1 VRRRGGWAIALASCV
16 AASSARAQEALL
28 PSSGWGS
35 GASLTAWHLSTP
47 LPQSGGGL
55 VDIAEFAVPFRIRTV
70 WGKFGV
76 DLSGAGVAGGAHFT
90 ASKAPGSSS
99 GGNSSGGNSSSGNSS
114 NSNNSNSN
122 GGDGDRVVS
131 IYGPTDLKL
140 RITGPI
146 WGDRLLVTAGLNI
159 PTGKVGLSADET
171 TALQAVSAP
180 ALRMPFGSFGS
191 GGGATLGVIR
201 AFEGDDWA
209 VAIGASLE
217 QRTEYSAIALALASG
232 KSETKIAPG
241 TAAHVTFGVDRSIGE
256 SRLSALVVGDIFS
269 KDKVKL
275 TGTGTTDLTNGYQLG
290 PQVTATTSLDFGAA
304 GWRESAMSV
313 AVRARSQFSDSS
325 GAKVS
330 GSSGTYLE
338 AAIGG
343 VRGGNSGAGLII
355 GADARW
361 HSGLKFTDALV
372 GSAVTAVGVTI
383 GVERAGESTLTRFF
397 LHPQYGSFDTGTAK
411 TTGIGVT
418 VGFTVSARR
427 EAK

>member
-1 VRRRGGWAIALASCV
+1 MVLAMAPAMTV
-16 AASSARAQEALL
+16 AVPSARAQEALL
-28 PSSGWGS
+28 PSTGWGT
-35 GASLTAWHLSTP
+35 GASLTAWHFSTP

-55 VDIAEFAVPFRIRTV
+55 ANIVEFAVPFRVRTV
-70 WGKFGV
+70 WGKFGI
-76 DLSGAGVAGGAHFT
+76 DLSGAGVAGGVHFT
-90 ASKAPGSSS
+90 AAKAATGSSGS
-99 GGNSSGGNSSSGNSS
+99 GSKSG
-114 NSNNSNSN
+114 
-122 GGDGDRVVS
+122 GGDGDRAVT

-159 PTGKVGLSADET
+159 PTGKTGLNADET

-180 ALRMPFGSFGS
+180 SLRMPFGSFGS
-191 GGGATLGVIR
+191 GGGATLGLIR

-209 VAIGASLE
+209 VAIGASVE

-241 TAAHVTFGVDRSIGE
+241 TAAHVTFGVDRSLGE
-256 SRLSALVVGDIFS
+256 SRLSALIVGDIFS

-275 TGTGTTDLTNGYQLG
+275 TGAGTASEASEYQLG
-290 PQVTATTSLDFGAA
+290 PQITATTSLDFGTA
-304 GWRESAMSV
+304 GWRESTMSV
-313 AVRARSQFSDSS
+313 AVRARSEFSDAK
-325 GAKVS
+325 GVKVS

-338 AAIGG
+338 AALGG
-343 VRGGNSGAGLII
+343 VRGGTVGAGLII

-372 GSAVTAVGVTI
+372 GSAVTAVGVTL

-397 LHPQYGSFDTGTAK
+397 VHPQYGSFDTGTAK
-411 TTGIGVT
+411 TTGVGLTI
-418 VGFTVSARR
+418 GFTVSARR

>member
-1 VRRRGGWAIALASCV
+1 VRRRSGWAIAIVMCAGASS
-16 AASSARAQEALL
+16 ATSARAQEALL
-28 PSSGWGS
+28 PSTGWGT
-35 GASLTAWHLSTP
+35 GASLTAWHFSTP

-55 VDIAEFAVPFRIRTV
+55 ADIAEFAVPFRIRTV

-76 DLSGAGVAGGAHFT
+76 DLSGASVAGGVHFT
-90 ASKAPGSSS
+90 ASKASAGGS
-99 GGNSSGGNSSSGNSS
+99 GGGS
-114 NSNNSNSN
+114 NS

-140 RITGPI
+140 RITGPV

-159 PTGKVGLSADET
+159 PTGKVGLNADET

-191 GGGATLGVIR
+191 GGGATLGLIR

-209 VAIGASLE
+209 VAVGASVE

-232 KSETKIAPG
+232 KSETRIAPG
-241 TAAHVTFGVDRSIGE
+241 TAAHVTFGVDRSLGE
-256 SRLSALVVGDIFS
+256 SRLSALIVGDVFS

-275 TGTGTTDLTNGYQLG
+275 TGSGTASENSEYQLG
-290 PQVTATTSLDFGAA
+290 PQITATTGLDFGAA
-304 GWRESAMSV
+304 GWRASAMSV
-313 AVRARSQFSDSS
+313 AVRARSEFSDAS

-343 VRGGNSGAGLII
+343 VRGGAFGAGLII

-372 GSAVTAVGVTI
+372 GSAVTAVGVTL

-411 TTGIGVT
+411 TTGMGVT
-418 VGFTVSARR
+418 IGFTVSARR

>member
-1 VRRRGGWAIALASCV
+1 MCAS
-16 AASSARAQEALL
+16 ASSARAQEALL
-28 PSSGWGS
+28 PSTGWGT
-35 GASLTAWHLSTP
+35 GASLTAWHMSTP

-55 VDIAEFAVPFRIRTV
+55 ADIAEFAVPFRIRTV

-76 DLSGAGVAGGAHFT
+76 DLSGAGVAGAVHFAALKT
-90 ASKAPGSSS
+90 AGSGS
-99 GGNSSGGNSSSGNSS
+99 
-114 NSNNSNSN
+114 
-122 GGDGDRVVS
+122 GGDGDRLVS

-140 RITGPI
+140 RVTGPI

-171 TALQAVSAP
+171 TALQALSAP

-191 GGGATLGVIR
+191 GGGATLGLIR

-209 VAIGASLE
+209 VAIGASVE

-232 KSETKIAPG
+232 KSETRIAPG

-256 SRLSALVVGDIFS
+256 SRLSALIVGDIFS

-275 TGTGTTDLTNGYQLG
+275 TGAGTTDQTNSYQLG

-304 GWRESAMSV
+304 GWRESAMGV

-325 GAKVS
+325 GAKVA

-338 AAIGG
+338 ATIGG
-343 VRGGNSGAGLII
+343 VRGGTYGAGLII

-372 GSAVTAVGVTI
+372 GSAATAVGVTI
-383 GVERAGESTLTRFF
+383 GVERAGESTRTRFF
-397 LHPQYGSFDTGTAK
+397 VHPQYGSFDTGTAK

-418 VGFTVSARR
+418 IGFTVSARR